1 MAVVTVRNLPDEIH
15 RRLKERAKRNHHS
28 LNAEIV
34 ACLEAAV
41 VAPLVDVDNLISE
54 ARRLRRRARGRL
66 NERFLGEIKNEG
78 RP

>member
-15 RRLKERAKRNHHS
+15 RRLKERARRNHHS

-34 ACLEAAV
+34 SCLEAV
-41 VAPLVDVDNLISE
+41 ILAPAVDVDALLGQ

-66 NERFLGEIKNEG
+66 NERFLAEIKDEG